1 MAARPLQPTFPFAD
15 EVRLLAHAAEPA
27 LLLDRSGVILFV
39 NEAWER
45 FARQNGG
52 NELVTSRGLVG
63 SRWFD
68 QIAGEEPRRLHRL
81 LLERAARRLG
91 PGRDGSVVQLNES
104 NSPELA
110 RLVATELRPV
120 FGADREVSSLSII
133 HRVVRERPLAD
144 VYPPVVGPPG
154 RWRGD
159 RGIVQCSC
167 CRRVQ
172 RPEEP
177 AEWDLSSPLLA
188 VPPGDTCFAYC
199 TLCLALH
206 YPAGAGVELEAE
218 AEAELEAER
227 EARPRPRPSGEAPPL
242 RLDVS
247 APPGHDTAGPGILPG
262 RP

>member
-1 MAARPLQPTFPFAD
+1 MAARPLQQVFPFAA
-15 EVRLLAHAAEPA
+15 EVRILAHAAEPA

-52 NELVTSRGLVG
+52 SELAMSRGLVG

-91 PGRDGSVVQLNES
+91 RGRDGAVVQLNES
-104 NSPELA
+104 NSPGLA

-120 FGADREVSSLSII
+120 LGVDREVTSLSIV

-144 VYPPVVGPPG
+144 VYPPAEDPPG

-177 AEWDLSSPLLA
+177 AEWDLSIPLLSA
-188 VPPGDTCFAYC
+188 PPGDTGFAYC
-199 TLCLALH
+199 PLCLALH
-206 YPAGAGVELEAE
+206 YPAGAGAEPEAE
-218 AEAELEAER
+218 AEAE
-227 EARPRPRPSGEAPPL
+227 GEA
-242 RLDVS
+242 
-247 APPGHDTAGPGILPG
+247 GPRSMPCGEAQLASP
-262 RP
+262 

>member
-1 MAARPLQPTFPFAD
+1 MAARPLQQTFPFAD
-15 EVRLLAHAAEPA
+15 EVRLLAHAVEPA

-52 NELVTSRGLVG
+52 SELAMSRGLLG

-91 PGRDGSVVQLNES
+91 PGRDGSVMQLNES
-104 NSPELA
+104 NTPELA

-120 FGADREVSSLSII
+120 FGSDGEVTSLSIF

-144 VYPPVVGPPG
+144 VYPPVEGLPE

-159 RGIVQCSC
+159 RGLVQCSC

-177 AEWDLSSPLLA
+177 AEWDLSIPLLMA
-188 VPPGDTCFAYC
+188 PPGDTCFAYC
-199 TLCLALH
+199 ALCLALH
-206 YPAGAGVELEAE
+206 YPGGAGAEPEAE
-218 AEAELEAER
+218 AEAEAEAER
-227 EARPRPRPSGEAPPL
+227 EASPRPTPPGEAPH
-242 RLDVS
+242 RS
-247 APPGHDTAGPGILPG
+247 Q
-262 RP
+262 